1 MGSSESDLPETETP
15 IAEPDP
21 DQTDA
26 TSDDS
31 GPSLEGPMVDGVES
45 DSDSGAAEEEA
56 TEGVEELRLMS
67 RKTFLLLCLGLVVA
81 YPVLTFLDVWFASTR
96 DGSVTGE
103 AAIVMGAAQYN
114 GEPSPVLRGRL
125 DQAAELFQDGSV
137 TLVVVTG
144 GAQQG
149 DASTEANAG
158 YVYLRREA
166 GLADEDIRLEV
177 QGASTYESLAAT
189 SRFLQREDVTDVV
202 LVTDPFHAKR
212 ASLVAQE
219 VGLNTEVSL
228 TSSPAG
234 FERLA
239 KETGAVAVGRIIGFR
254 RLEQFT
260 G

>member
-1 MGSSESDLPETETP
+1 MESSEPDLPEEEAVSDR
-15 IAEPDP
+15 IEADG
-21 DQTDA
+21 
-26 TSDDS
+26 DDS
-31 GPSLEGPMVDGVES
+31 RTSLEGPVVDGVES
-45 DSDSGAAEEEA
+45 DSDSGLAETES
-56 TEGVEELRLMS
+56 TEGVGELRLMS

-81 YPVLTFLDVWFASTR
+81 YPILTFLDVWFASTR
-96 DGSVTGE
+96 DSVVAGE

-114 GEPSPVLRGRL
+114 GEPSPVFRGRL

-137 TLVVVTG
+137 NLVVVTG
-144 GAQQG
+144 GSRQG
-149 DASTEANAG
+149 DVSTEANAG
-158 YVYLRREA
+158 YAYLRREA

-189 SRFLQREDVTDVV
+189 SRFLEREDVNNVV

-228 TSSPAG
+228 TSSTSG

-239 KETGAVAVGRIIGFR
+239 EEAAAVAVGRIIGFR